1 VVYTSLIH
9 LRIPGWY
16 IPLFLSG
23 YPGGIYLSSSQ
34 GIPGCYTS
42 FLSGYTR
49 VLYLSFSPF
58 VGTREPGGFPR
69 SLLSSRFTVGQVCSM
84 PSLLLFSQVY
94 GSQRA
99 SFRFLFPFHCW
110 ASFHPSS
117 LLFPFHCWA
126 RFKPV
131 SLSFLLFCIVLSSFL
146 FISPLFC
153 TALSLFLASFASQA
167 PFPGE
172 KEAKTS
178 LICLPG

>member
-1 VVYTSLIH
+1 MVYTSLIH

-110 ASFHPSS
+110 A
-117 LLFPFHCWA
+117 